1 MSDTVDKIK
10 ERLSVLDVVQQ
21 YVKLTRA
28 GKYYKGLSP
37 FTKEKTPSF
46 FVSPDRGLYHC
57 FSTGK
62 GGDMFT
68 FLQEMEGV
76 DFRGSL
82 KMLAEKAGVPLETER
97 PEERD
102 ERERLYRALQAATE
116 FFVEQL
122 KSKDD
127 AREYLKNRGLLEETI
142 TGWSVGY
149 APKEWQ
155 SLHTFLTGKGFT
167 EIELERAGLIKKQE
181 SSESR
186 VPSQELTQNSELGT
200 QNSSAPKVR
209 TYDRFRGRIM
219 FPIRDITGRVIAFS
233 GRIFPEESDP
243 PKTSQSDV
251 RPTAATQQF
260 RQAKYLNSP
269 ETPVFEKSRVFYGL
283 DQAREGIR
291 TLKAALL
298 VEGQIDLLMAHQ
310 SGYRN
315 AVATSGTAFTDA
327 HAGIIKRYTPNLLL
341 AYDGDSAG
349 ISAAGRAAGVALR
362 LGLDV
367 KVAKLPPGK
376 DPADILKEDKELFR
390 SSIKGA
396 LHVVDFYLAHLAD
409 AKYDQ
414 RTFRLEVT
422 RTVLP
427 YVAMIP
433 QRVDQAHFVARVA
446 DVLGVP
452 ADAVSAELK
461 KVQSPQADTSPGESR
476 FRALNS
482 ELTRAEPFLSRAD
495 IIARIVLGLTLLF
508 TEKGDERA
516 VVAKK
521 SLIEAFG
528 DEKVREMLEP
538 SDNTRAALFE
548 ADLFLERNQG
558 GVEQEALMSLYEA
571 LKSECHH
578 EKYRETLVL
587 LRAAETAHDTE
598 EIEALMKRLNELA
611 PTLK

>member
-68 FLQEMEGV
+68 FLEEMEGV

-102 ERERLYRALQAATE
+102 ERERLYAALQAATD

-122 KSKDD
+122 KNKGD

-167 EIELERAGLIKKQE
+167 EVELERAGLIKKSGGDDE
-181 SSESR
+181 VKTSDVS
-186 VPSQELTQNSELGT
+186 
-200 QNSSAPKVR
+200 VR
-209 TYDRFRGRIM
+209 YYDRFRGRIM

-233 GRIFPEESDP
+233 GRIFEDDALHP
-243 PKTSQSDV
+243 
-251 RPTAATQQF
+251 
-260 RQAKYLNSP
+260 QAKYLNSP

-315 AVATSGTAFTDA
+315 TVATSGTAFTDA

-427 YVAMIP
+427 YVALIP

-461 KVQSPQADTSPGESR
+461 KVQSPQADTSSGESR

-495 IIARIVLGLTLLF
+495 IIARIVLGLALLF

-516 VVAKK
+516 AVAKK
-521 SLIEAFG
+521 SLTEAFG

-558 GVEQEALMSLYEA
+558 GVEEEALMSLYEA

-578 EKYRETLVL
+578 EKYRETLAL

-598 EIEALMKRLNELA
+598 ETEALMKRLNELA